1 MVTPQIND
9 GDSIRLDIE
18 QEVSSLFGPITESAS
33 EIVTNKREIQTKV
46 MVEDR
51 QTVVLG
57 GLIDEDIQEVER
69 KVPGLGDIPVFGNLF
84 KSTSKSKVKRN
95 LVVFLKPTIIKNAA
109 DMQTISTEKYNYLK
123 AEQMLLE
130 KRGKPVVD
138 LSLIETFLD
147 EQ

>member
-1 MVTPQIND
+1 
-9 GDSIRLDIE
+9 
-18 QEVSSLFGPITESAS
+18 
-33 EIVTNKREIQTKV
+33 

-95 LVVFLKPTIIKNAA
+95 LVVFL
-109 DMQTISTEKYNYLK
+109 
-123 AEQMLLE
+123 
-130 KRGKPVVD
+130 
-138 LSLIETFLD
+138 
-147 EQ
+147 

>member
-1 MVTPQIND
+1 M
-9 GDSIRLDIE
+9 
-18 QEVSSLFGPITESAS
+18 
-33 EIVTNKREIQTKV
+33 
-46 MVEDR
+46 
-51 QTVVLG
+51 
-57 GLIDEDIQEVER
+57 
-69 KVPGLGDIPVFGNLF
+69 
-84 KSTSKSKVKRN
+84 
-95 LVVFLKPTIIKNAA
+95 FLKPTIIKNAA

>member
-33 EIVTNKREIQTKV
+33 EIITNKREIQTKV

-69 KVPGLGDIPVFGNLF
+69 KVPGLVIFQYLGISLNQRQNL
-84 KSTSKSKVKRN
+84 R
-95 LVVFLKPTIIKNAA
+95 
-109 DMQTISTEKYNYLK
+109 
-123 AEQMLLE
+123 
-130 KRGKPVVD
+130 
-138 LSLIETFLD
+138 
-147 EQ
+147 

>member
-33 EIVTNKREIQTKV
+33 EIITNKREIQTKV
-46 MVEDR
+46 MGEDR

-95 LVVFLKPTIIKNAA
+95 LVVFLKPTIIKNVA
-109 DMQTISTEKYNYLK
+109 DMQIC
-123 AEQMLLE
+123 
-130 KRGKPVVD
+130 
-138 LSLIETFLD
+138 
-147 EQ
+147 

>member
-33 EIVTNKREIQTKV
+33 EIITNKREIQTKV

-84 KSTSKSKVKRN
+84 KSTSKSKAVSYTH
-95 LVVFLKPTIIKNAA
+95 LTLPT
-109 DMQTISTEKYNYLK
+109 TPY
-123 AEQMLLE
+123 
-130 KRGKPVVD
+130 V
-138 LSLIETFLD
+138 
-147 EQ
+147 

>member
-1 MVTPQIND
+1 MFAPS
-9 GDSIRLDIE
+9 DSPVVIGISCPTKIE
-18 QEVSSLFGPITESAS
+18 EVSLS
-33 EIVTNKREIQTKV
+33 
-46 MVEDR
+46 MVKIEGVDR
-51 QTVVLG
+51 TFVLG

>member
-33 EIVTNKREIQTKV
+33 EIITNKREIQTKV

-109 DMQTISTEKYNYLK
+109 DMQTIRTEKYNYLK

>member
-1 MVTPQIND
+1 MIDNWQ
-9 GDSIRLDIE
+9 
-18 QEVSSLFGPITESAS
+18 SSHISF
-33 EIVTNKREIQTKV
+33 VQV
-46 MVEDR
+46 
-51 QTVVLG
+51 
-57 GLIDEDIQEVER
+57 
-69 KVPGLGDIPVFGNLF
+69 GNQ
-84 KSTSKSKVKRN
+84 SMVKRN